1 MKSMLLDAIKATRNV
16 EALAGETGRSA
27 APQRRAVLV
36 AQDERLRR
44 GLRDGLAALGFTVWG
59 EVSDGLSALKLI
71 RRARPHLVVV
81 SLPLPSLDGE
91 QIAEALIRG
100 AIAPVVLVV
109 PEEDAAEGPG
119 VRESSFCG
127 WLVRPFIPASLAEAV
142 AGAQIRF
149 ERLSGI
155 RAELKRLQRE
165 RSGRMLMECAKSL
178 LMRRHLIGEPEAFWQ
193 IQQYCLE
200 SERPAKSAVQA
211 FIEANR
217 LVREG

>member
-1 MKSMLLDAIKATRNV
+1 MKSMLLGAIKAARNA
-16 EALAGETGRSA
+16 EARPGGTGGSA
-27 APQRRAVLV
+27 APQRRVVLV
-36 AQDERLRR
+36 SHDERLRR
-44 GLRDGLAALGFTVWG
+44 GLREGLTALGFTVWG
-59 EVSDGLSALKLI
+59 EVSDGLAALTVI

-91 QIAEALIRG
+91 QIAETLIRG

-109 PEEDAAEGPG
+109 PEEAAAGETE

-127 WLVRPFIPASLAEAV
+127 WLVRPFTATSLAEAV
-142 AGAQIRF
+142 SLAQARF
-149 ERLSGI
+149 DRLSEI

-165 RSGRMLMECAKSL
+165 RSGRMLMERAKSL
-178 LMRRHLIGEPEAFWQ
+178 LMRRHMIGEPEAFWH

-200 SERPAKSAVQA
+200 SEQPAKSAVQA

-217 LVREG
+217 LVLDG